1 MLFLISCEKQLN
13 VEPTLSVSSITT
25 EENVKNLL
33 SGTYEIDG
41 RGGSHGG
48 YIQVFSDLLGA
59 DQQVS
64 WNGTFAEPREA
75 LTKTMNVNNVLVAE
89 LWNNMY
95 KTISQC
101 NLVISHLGLVSDA
114 AEKSRIE
121 GEARFLRAFN
131 YFELLRLY
139 GSETKGIPLR
149 LNAIN
154 DYNGDLKIARS
165 TPSAVYTAIIEDIE
179 KAVSL
184 LPAEN
189 KFYAD
194 KLAALALQ
202 ARVNLYFGKY
212 AEARDA
218 AHQVI
223 SDPAKSLTSNFA
235 AAFNNDVNSSEDIY
249 ATQVTSQSG
258 ENLMITFYA
267 SEDNGGRGGDISIN
281 QAYLDIFDDPKDER
295 ANFYYKNG
303 KEDRLSS
310 KYSKQFTN
318 VPIFRLAEMMLIRGE
333 CNLRLNSSTGKTP
346 LDEINTIRSRSG
358 AAALDKI
365 SLDVILKER
374 ERELAFEGFG
384 SYDIKRTKST
394 VAGLPYNSP
403 KLVLPIPQAEMD
415 ANKLME
421 QNDGY

>member
-1 MLFLISCEKQLN
+1 
-13 VEPTLSVSSITT
+13 
-25 EENVKNLL
+25 
-33 SGTYEIDG
+33 
-41 RGGSHGG
+41 
-48 YIQVFSDLLGA
+48 
-59 DQQVS
+59 
-64 WNGTFAEPREA
+64 
-75 LTKTMNVNNVLVAE
+75 
-89 LWNNMY
+89 
-95 KTISQC
+95 
-101 NLVISHLGLVSDA
+101 
-114 AEKSRIE
+114 
-121 GEARFLRAFN
+121 
-131 YFELLRLY
+131 LLRLF
-139 GSETKGIPLR
+139 GSETKGVPLR
-149 LNAIN
+149 LNAIT

-165 TPSAVYTAIIEDIE
+165 TPSAVYTAIQEDIE
-179 KAVSL
+179 KAVTL

-194 KLAALALQ
+194 KLAALALS

-223 SDPAKSLTSNFA
+223 SDPSKSLTASFA
-235 AAFNNDVNSSEDIY
+235 AAFNNDENSSEDIY

-258 ENLMITFYA
+258 ENLMISFYA

-295 ANFYYKNG
+295 ASFYYKNA
-303 KEDRLSS
+303 KEDRLSN

-384 SYDIKRTKST
+384 IYDIKRTQST
-394 VAGLPYNSP
+394 VAALPYNSP